1 MIRSMTAFARA
12 ESEQSWGSAQL
23 ELRSVN
29 NRYLDIAPRLPD
41 ELRPLEPTVRERI
54 GDRLG
59 RGKVDC
65 VFKISY
71 VNDRDTSFTVNLP
84 LAEQVVN
91 AVEQIQPLLGNTHG
105 VTPMEVLRWP
115 GVIQAG
121 APDLEAVQ
129 SAALALLD
137 GALKELIEVRAR
149 EGEKIAAMILKR
161 CDQMETIVSTLR
173 ARAPEI
179 VDEIRR
185 KLDARLQELSAQP
198 DQERMEQE
206 MLYMAQKL
214 DIAEELDR
222 LDAHLSE
229 VRRVLKS
236 DAPVGRRLDF
246 LMQELNREANTI
258 GSKSSDAET
267 TRSSVDL
274 KVLIEQIREQV
285 QNVE

>member
-229 VRRVLKS
+229 VRRVLES

>member
-1 MIRSMTAFARA
+1 MIRSMTAFARS
-12 ESEQSWGSAQL
+12 ESEQPWGSAQL

-41 ELRPLEPTVRERI
+41 ELRPLEPVVRERI
-54 GDRLG
+54 GEKLG
-59 RGKVDC
+59 RGKLDC

-71 VNDRDTSFTVNLP
+71 ASDRDTAFTVNLP
-84 LAEQVVN
+84 LAEQVVR
-91 AVEQIQPLLGNTHG
+91 AVEQIQPLLGNTNG

-115 GVIQAG
+115 GVIEAST
-121 APDLEAVQ
+121 PDLKAIQ
-129 SAALALLD
+129 STALELLD
-137 GALKELIEVRAR
+137 GALNELIEMRTR
-149 EGEKIAAMILKR
+149 EGEKITAMILKR
-161 CDQMETIVSTLR
+161 CENMEAIVSALR
-173 ARAPEI
+173 VRAPQV

-185 KLDARLQELSAQP
+185 KLETRLEELKAQP
-198 DQERMEQE
+198 DQERLEQE

-214 DIAEELDR
+214 DITEELDR

-229 VRRVLKS
+229 VRRVLES
-236 DAPVGRRLDF
+236 DEPVGRRLDF

-274 KVLIEQIREQV
+274 KVFIEQIREQV

>member
-12 ESEQSWGSAQL
+12 ESEQPWGSAQL

-41 ELRPLEPTVRERI
+41 ELRPLESVVRERI
-54 GDRLG
+54 GAKLG

-71 VNDRDTSFTVNLP
+71 ASDRDTAFTLNLTI
-84 LAEQVVN
+84 AEQVVR
-91 AVEQIQPLLGNTHG
+91 AIEQIQPLLENAHA

-115 GVIQAG
+115 GVIQASV
-121 APDLEAVQ
+121 PDLKAIQATAIE
-129 SAALALLD
+129 LLD
-137 GALKELIEVRAR
+137 GALSELIAMRTR
-149 EGEKIAAMILKR
+149 EGEKITAMIVQR
-161 CDQMETIVSTLR
+161 CDNIESIVSSLR
-173 ARAPEI
+173 VRVPKILA
-179 VDEIRR
+179 EIRR
-185 KLDARLQELSAQP
+185 KLEARLEELKAQP
-198 DQERMEQE
+198 DQERLEQE
-206 MLYMAQKL
+206 MLYLAQKL
-214 DIAEELDR
+214 DITEELDR

-229 VRRVLKS
+229 VRQVLES
-236 DAPVGRRLDF
+236 EEPVGRRLDF

-274 KVLIEQIREQV
+274 KVFIEQIREQV

>member
-1 MIRSMTAFARA
+1 MIRSMTAFARS
-12 ESEQSWGSAQL
+12 ESEQPWGSAQL

-41 ELRPLEPTVRERI
+41 ELRPLEPILRESI
-54 GDRLG
+54 GKKLG
-59 RGKVDC
+59 RGKLDC

-71 VNDRDTSFTVNLP
+71 ASDRDTAFTVNLP
-84 LAEQVVN
+84 LAEQVVR
-91 AVEQIQPLLGNTHG
+91 AVEQIQPLLGNTKG

-115 GVIQAG
+115 GVIEAS
-121 APDLEAVQ
+121 APDLKAIQ
-129 SAALALLD
+129 STALELLD
-137 GALKELIEVRAR
+137 GALNELIEMRTR
-149 EGEKIAAMILKR
+149 EGEKITAMILKR
-161 CDQMETIVSTLR
+161 CENMEAIVSALR
-173 ARAPEI
+173 VRAPQV

-185 KLDARLQELSAQP
+185 KLEIRLEELKAQP
-198 DQERMEQE
+198 DQERLEQE

-214 DIAEELDR
+214 DITEELDR

-229 VRRVLKS
+229 VRRVLES
-236 DAPVGRRLDF
+236 DEPVGRRLDF

-274 KVLIEQIREQV
+274 KVFIEQIREQV

>member
-12 ESEQSWGSAQL
+12 ESEQPWGSAQL

-41 ELRPLEPTVRERI
+41 ELRPLEPMVRERI

-65 VFKISY
+65 VFKVNY
-71 VNDRDTSFTVNLP
+71 ANDRDTSFTVNLP

-91 AVEQIQPLLGNTHG
+91 AVEQIQPLLGKTHG

-121 APDLEAVQ
+121 TLDLEAVQ
-129 SAALALLD
+129 SAALELLD

-149 EGEKIAAMILKR
+149 EGEKIAAMILQR
-161 CDQMETIVSTLR
+161 CEQMETIVAALR
-173 ARAPEI
+173 LRAPEI

>member
-1 MIRSMTAFARA
+1 MIRSMTAFARS
-12 ESEQSWGSAQL
+12 ESEQPWGSAQL

-41 ELRPLEPTVRERI
+41 ELRPLEPVVRERI
-54 GDRLG
+54 GEKLG
-59 RGKVDC
+59 RGKLDC

-71 VNDRDTSFTVNLP
+71 AGDRDTAFTVNLP
-84 LAEQVVN
+84 LAEQVVR
-91 AVEQIQPLLGNTHG
+91 AVEQIQPLLGNTNG

-115 GVIQAG
+115 GVIEAST
-121 APDLEAVQ
+121 PDLKAIQ
-129 SAALALLD
+129 STALELLD
-137 GALKELIEVRAR
+137 GALNELIEMRTR
-149 EGEKIAAMILKR
+149 EGEKITAMILKR
-161 CDQMETIVSTLR
+161 CENMEAIVSALR
-173 ARAPEI
+173 VRAPQV

-185 KLDARLQELSAQP
+185 KLELRLEELKAQP
-198 DQERMEQE
+198 DQERLEQE

-214 DIAEELDR
+214 DITEELDR

-229 VRRVLKS
+229 VRRVLES
-236 DAPVGRRLDF
+236 DEPVGRRLDF

-274 KVLIEQIREQV
+274 KVFIEQIREQV

>member
-1 MIRSMTAFARA
+1 MIRSMTAFARS
-12 ESEQSWGSAQL
+12 ESEQPWGSAQL

-41 ELRPLEPTVRERI
+41 ELRPLEPVVRERI
-54 GDRLG
+54 GEKLG
-59 RGKVDC
+59 RGKLDC

-71 VNDRDTSFTVNLP
+71 ASDRDTAFTVNLP
-84 LAEQVVN
+84 LAEQVVR
-91 AVEQIQPLLGNTHG
+91 AVEQIQPLLGNTNG

-115 GVIQAG
+115 GVIEAS
-121 APDLEAVQ
+121 APDLKAIQ
-129 SAALALLD
+129 STALELLD
-137 GALKELIEVRAR
+137 GALNELIEMRTR
-149 EGEKIAAMILKR
+149 EGEKITAMILKR
-161 CDQMETIVSTLR
+161 CENMEAIVSALR
-173 ARAPEI
+173 VRAPQV

-185 KLDARLQELSAQP
+185 KLELRLEELKAQP
-198 DQERMEQE
+198 DQERLEQE

-214 DIAEELDR
+214 DITEELDR

-229 VRRVLKS
+229 VRRVLES
-236 DAPVGRRLDF
+236 DEPVGRRLDF

-274 KVLIEQIREQV
+274 KVFIEQIREQV

>member
-41 ELRPLEPTVRERI
+41 ELRPLEPTLRERI
-54 GDRLG
+54 GDKLG

-65 VFKISY
+65 VFKVNY
-71 VNDRDTSFTVNLP
+71 ANDRDTSFTVNLP

-91 AVEQIQPLLGNTHG
+91 AVEQIQPLLGNTEG

-121 APDLEAVQ
+121 ATDLEAVQ

-137 GALKELIEVRAR
+137 GALKELVEVRAR

-229 VRRVLKS
+229 VRRVLES

>member
-1 MIRSMTAFARA
+1 MIRSMTAFART
-12 ESEQSWGSAQL
+12 ESEQAWGSAQL

-41 ELRPLEPTVRERI
+41 ELRPLEPMVRERI
-54 GDRLG
+54 GDKLG

-71 VNDRDTSFTVNLP
+71 ANDRDTSFTVNLT

-91 AVEQIQPLLGNTHG
+91 AVEQIQPLLGNTQG

-121 APDLEAVQ
+121 APDLDAIQ
-129 SAALALLD
+129 SAALDLLD
-137 GALKELIEVRAR
+137 GALKELVEVRAR

-161 CDQMETIVSTLR
+161 CEQMETIVSVLR
-173 ARAPEI
+173 TRAPEI
-179 VDEIRR
+179 VDQIRR

-229 VRRVLKS
+229 VRRVLES

>member
-1 MIRSMTAFARA
+1 MIRSMTAFARS
-12 ESEQSWGSAQL
+12 ESEQPWGSAQL

-41 ELRPLEPTVRERI
+41 ELRPLEPVVRERI
-54 GDRLG
+54 GEKLG
-59 RGKVDC
+59 RGKLDC

-71 VNDRDTSFTVNLP
+71 ASDRDTAFTVNLP
-84 LAEQVVN
+84 LAEQVVR
-91 AVEQIQPLLGNTHG
+91 AVEQIQPLLGNTNG

-115 GVIQAG
+115 GVIEAS
-121 APDLEAVQ
+121 APDLKAIQ
-129 SAALALLD
+129 STALELLD
-137 GALKELIEVRAR
+137 GALNELIEMRTR
-149 EGEKIAAMILKR
+149 EGEKITAMILKR
-161 CDQMETIVSTLR
+161 CENMEAIVSALR
-173 ARAPEI
+173 VRAPQV

-185 KLDARLQELSAQP
+185 KLELRLEELKAQP
-198 DQERMEQE
+198 DQERLEQE

-214 DIAEELDR
+214 DITEELDR

-229 VRRVLKS
+229 VQRVLES
-236 DAPVGRRLDF
+236 DEPVGRRLDF

-274 KVLIEQIREQV
+274 KVFIEQIREQV